1 MKSSYYLRNNFMLVF
16 GIIRVALRKLEAI
29 EISKLAL
36 LLPMLLDD
44 KIVKLLQNQNADY
57 KVGNLILH
65 NNLSLANYNDRYL
78 SLLPLLYEAVSLLLD
93 VDAIGLEDGK
103 ITTSKL
109 EILHE
114 MKEKCQSKRLDL
126 ICIAAE
132 RLLDIVENDNLSRLY
147 TVLKVEL

>member
-1 MKSSYYLRNNFMLVF
+1 MKSSYYLRNNFMLVV
-16 GIIRVALRKLEAI
+16 GIIRVALRKSVTI
-29 EISKLAL
+29 ELSKLAL

-44 KIVKLLQNQNADY
+44 KIVELLQNRNLEY
-57 KVGNLILH
+57 KVGNLIMH

-78 SLLPLLYEAVSLLLD
+78 SLLPTVYEAVSILLD

-103 ITTSKL
+103 ITVSKL
-109 EILHE
+109 EILDE
-114 MKEKCQSKRLDL
+114 MTVKSQSERLNL

-132 RLLDIVENDNLSRLY
+132 RLLNIIANENLSRLY

>member
-1 MKSSYYLRNNFMLVF
+1 MLVI
-16 GIIRVALRKLEAI
+16 GIIRVALRKKGSI
-29 EISKLAL
+29 EISELAL

-44 KIVKLLQNQNADY
+44 KVVGLLQNKDMEY

-78 SLLPLLYEAVSLLLD
+78 SLLPLVYEAVSLLLD

-109 EILHE
+109 EILDG
-114 MKEKCQSKRLDL
+114 MKEKSQSERLNL
-126 ICIAAE
+126 IYVAAE
-132 RLLDIVENDNLSRLY
+132 RLLDIIANDNLSQLY

>member
-1 MKSSYYLRNNFMLVF
+1 MLVV
-16 GIIRVALRKLEAI
+16 GIIRVALRKSVTI
-29 EISKLAL
+29 ELSKLAL

-44 KIVKLLQNQNADY
+44 KIVELLQNRNLEY
-57 KVGNLILH
+57 KVGNLIMH

-78 SLLPLLYEAVSLLLD
+78 SLLPTVYEAVSILLD

-103 ITTSKL
+103 ITVSKL
-109 EILHE
+109 EILDE
-114 MKEKCQSKRLDL
+114 MTVKSQSERLNL

-132 RLLDIVENDNLSRLY
+132 RLLNIIANENLSRLY